1 MSEKQTDFFDDIEED
16 FKKKCLNTDNNNVY
30 LFGNLFCEDEVV
42 PPNEAVLDL
51 PELAGTSDDNDN
63 DDNTENDQDEQE
75 MIKYLTKD
83 PVAKQQFEYDRST
96 CFTND
101 VPEIGVNMS
110 RTVAP
115 AEGYTPK
122 NILSE
127 PNWDRKTFSALD
139 CSSQGSLNYKRDI
152 GSATLRNSDFF
163 SQKLFNFNNKISS
176 SPAYLFSAVQYTE
189 SKLLQ
194 GNLNIAFK
202 I

>member
-42 PPNEAVLDL
+42 SPNEAVLNL
-51 PELAGTSDDNDN
+51 PELAGTSDDNDNDN

-110 RTVAP
+110 QTVAP

-127 PNWDRKTFSALD
+127 PNWDKKTFSAKD
-139 CSSQGSLNYKRDI
+139 CSSLASLNY
-152 GSATLRNSDFF
+152 
-163 SQKLFNFNNKISS
+163 
-176 SPAYLFSAVQYTE
+176 
-189 SKLLQ
+189 
-194 GNLNIAFK
+194 
-202 I
+202 